1 VNQSL
6 LYELNQVM
14 PDAVQLGLFASVA
27 NFYDRPGGAT
37 ATTDPLGQVDLSN
50 ADLVPVAGL
59 QGIACMFTPERPN
72 MPDPNAGTR
81 WNDGFT
87 EEPKRHLLLD
97 DYYPG
102 VLQRYVVRIVEV
114 IGQPAVLY
122 ELTPGAVEHDSQ
134 GQMTRCAVK
143 AYRA

>member
-1 VNQSL
+1 MNQSL

-14 PDAVQLGLFASVA
+14 TDATQLGLFVSVA
-27 NFYDRPGGAT
+27 SFYDRPGGAT
-37 ATTDPLGQVDLSN
+37 PTTDALGQYDFAT

-59 QGIACMFTPERPN
+59 QGIACMFAPERPN
-72 MPDPNAGTR
+72 MPDPSAGYR
-81 WNDGFT
+81 GKDSFS

-97 DYYPG
+97 DYYPA
-102 VLQRYVVRIVEV
+102 VLQRYVLSIVEV

-122 ELTPGAVEHDSQ
+122 EQTPGAVEHDSQ

-143 AYRA
+143 AYRQ